1 MKKYITIALIALG
14 AVSVASCEKFL
25 NVQTQGYPTQDQFFQ
40 NDQQAIDAIDA
51 CYARLPQE
59 AVLGREIYWEQAC
72 ANVIVWGRTR
82 GFPTLAT
89 LSYNGDESPLRGV
102 YDQAVNED
110 SAYEKLAAKKEE
122 QAAAQTQPVQAPQ
135 YLLVN
140 GVLRQV
146 VPPEQAREYVQY
158 NGYLWPII

>member
-1 MKKYITIALIALG
+1 MTILGQLGNRIQHALRAYTPLDQKAVKVAAQTFRVNPAFDTEEAITTLKTGEALVSFLDEHG
-14 AVSVASCEKFL
+14 APDIVRRATILPPQSYM
-25 NVQTQGYPTQDQFFQ
+25 G
-40 NDQQAIDAIDA
+40 AITAEERA
-51 CYARLPQE
+51 Q
-59 AVLGREIYWEQAC
+59 VLE
-72 ANVIVWGRTR
+72 
-82 GFPTLAT
+82 
-89 LSYNGDESPLRGV
+89 ESPLRGV
-102 YDQAVNED
+102 YDHVVNED

-122 QAAAQTQPVQAPQ
+122 EAAAQARPVQAPQ